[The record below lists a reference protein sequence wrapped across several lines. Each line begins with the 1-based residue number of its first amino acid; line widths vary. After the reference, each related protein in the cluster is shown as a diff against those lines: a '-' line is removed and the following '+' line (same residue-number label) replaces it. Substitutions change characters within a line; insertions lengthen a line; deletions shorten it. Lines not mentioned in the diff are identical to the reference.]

1 MKGTAVPPRPAPPLP
16 QPTPPAAAGRALA
29 EAARAA
35 ASTWAQPLD
44 PAAHGRAVSQL
55 HSIVRDL
62 GIATRGLAAYQAG
75 SLPAGLEDPDF
86 ARHAT
91 AGARQLTKAWQHLD
105 AVLAAEG
112 IPPST
117 DPDEPGAALCQA
129 ARDAILAWRQPSGT
143 AADRDATVR
152 QLVTATG
159 TLSMAT
165 STLADCASRRP
176 AIRLQAAADS
186 LTAALTCLAAA
197 IPSAENASSEGPARG
212 Q

>member
-1 MKGTAVPPRPAPPLP
+1 MPSRPAPPLP

-29 EAARAA
+29 GAARAA
-35 ASTWAQPLD
+35 ASAWAQPLD
-44 PAAHGRAVSQL
+44 PASHGRAVSQL
-55 HSIVRDL
+55 HSILRDL

-75 SLPAGLEDPDF
+75 SPPPVLADPDF

-91 AGARQLTKAWQHLD
+91 AGARQLTEAWQHLD
-105 AVLAAEG
+105 GMLAAEG
-112 IPPST
+112 ITPPA

-143 AADRDATVR
+143 AADRDEAVR

-165 STLADCASRRP
+165 STLAACASRRP

-186 LTAALTCLAAA
+186 LAAALTCLAAA
-197 IPSAENASSEGPARG
+197 ISPGENAPSAEPARG